1 MSNSTATATATLQ
14 AVSAQEV
21 AQKVQQENQT
31 TAQNL
36 QKSSE
41 VDAKAD
47 EVVKRLL
54 ELDAK
59 QTEKRE
65 DGKATA
71 ETFGLE
77 LQKEAARQSRM
88 LQQPVKQM
96 SERGAEGG
104 DVANALINLK
114 LEVEE
119 LDPAK
124 FNFEAGWFSR
134 MVGFLPGIG
143 SPLKKYFS
151 KFESAQT
158 VIAAIISS
166 LEKGRDQLARDNV
179 MLAEDQARMRELTGK
194 LEKAIEIAR
203 RIDEKLSYRLEREI
217 EAGSEQHKFLSEEVL
232 FPLRQRI
239 LDLQQQMV
247 VNQQGVIALELIQ
260 RNNLELMRGVN
271 RALNVTVSA
280 LHVGAT
286 VALALANQK
295 IVLDKLQAVNKTTNE
310 LIAGTAARLKTQG
323 AEIQKQA
330 TSTQLDMNVL
340 KAAFADLNSA
350 MEDLSKF
357 RQNALPQMA
366 QSVLELD
373 KISKDANQTIAK
385 MEDGNRRRPSVEV
398 KIE

>member
-1 MSNSTATATATLQ
+1 MSNPSATATLQ

-21 AQKVQQENQT
+21 AQKVQQETQT

-36 QKSSE
+36 QKSPE

-59 QTEKRE
+59 QTDKRE

-179 MLAEDQARMRELTGK
+179 MLAEDQARMRELTVK

-239 LDLQQQMV
+239 MDLQQQMV

-295 IVLDKLQAVNKTTNE
+295 IVLDKLQSVNKTTND

-323 AEIQKQA
+323 AEIHKQA

-373 KISKDANQTIAK
+373 KISKEAGQTIAK
-385 MEDGNRRRPSVEV
+385 MEEGNRRRPAVEV

>member
-1 MSNSTATATATLQ
+1 MSNPTATATLQ
-14 AVSAQEV
+14 AVSAQDV
-21 AQKVQQENQT
+21 AQKVQQETQA

-36 QKSSE
+36 QKSPE

-104 DVANALINLK
+104 EVANALINLK
-114 LEVEE
+114 MEVEE

-124 FNFEAGWFSR
+124 FNFEAGWISR
-134 MVGFLPGIG
+134 TLGFLPGIG
-143 SPLKKYFS
+143 NPLKKYFS

-158 VIAAIISS
+158 VISSIISS

-179 MLAEDQARMRELTGK
+179 MLAEDQTRMRELTVK

-217 EAGSEQHKFLSEEVL
+217 EAGSEQHRFLSEEVL

-340 KAAFADLNSA
+340 KAAFSDLNAA

-373 KISKDANQTIAK
+373 KISKDANQTIAR
-385 MEDGNRRRPSVEV
+385 MDEGNRRRPSVEV

>member
-1 MSNSTATATATLQ
+1 
-14 AVSAQEV
+14 V
-21 AQKVQQENQT
+21 
-31 TAQNL
+31 
-36 QKSSE
+36 
-41 VDAKAD
+41 
-47 EVVKRLL
+47 
-54 ELDAK
+54 
-59 QTEKRE
+59 
-65 DGKATA
+65 
-71 ETFGLE
+71 
-77 LQKEAARQSRM
+77 
-88 LQQPVKQM
+88 
-96 SERGAEGG
+96 
-104 DVANALINLK
+104 
-114 LEVEE
+114 
-119 LDPAK
+119 
-124 FNFEAGWFSR
+124 
-134 MVGFLPGIG
+134 
-143 SPLKKYFS
+143 
-151 KFESAQT
+151 
-158 VIAAIISS
+158 
-166 LEKGRDQLARDNV
+166 
-179 MLAEDQARMRELTGK
+179 K

-260 RNNLELMRGVN
+260 RNNQELMRGVN

-323 AEIQKQA
+323 AEIHKQA
-330 TSTQLDMNVL
+330 TTTQLDMNVL
-340 KAAFADLNSA
+340 KSAFADLNSA

-373 KISKDANQTIAK
+373 KISKDANQTISR
-385 MEDGNRRRPSVEV
+385 MEEGNRRRPSVEV